1 MLTVTFSELRKNG
14 ACPSGYRKLAKYKGG
29 ILKFGKRNPF
39 PLLDILDSN
48 GLDDALWSLRA
59 CEPAEERDRI
69 DRLFA
74 CDCAEHV
81 LVNFERVF
89 PSDNRPRHAIEVSR
103 RFASGQATLKELSAA
118 WAASK
123 DAGSAARTA
132 GAAALAAWSA
142 SESYDSAAARTA
154 GAAALAAR
162 SASESCDSAAART
175 AGETAVSAAVSAA
188 LVVWAAPET
197 AEHFTAESEEKQY
210 QSDLLR
216 KYLEVKK

>member
-132 GAAALAAWSA
+132 GAALAAWSA
-142 SESYDSAAARTA
+142 SESYDPAAARTA
-154 GAAALAAR
+154 GSAASAAWA
-162 SASESCDSAAART
+162 ASESCDSAAART
-175 AGETAVSAAVSAA
+175 AGETAVSALAA
-188 LVVWAAPET
+188 WAASET
-197 AEHFTAESEEKQY
+197 AEAEHFTAESEEKQY